1 MMRQKATL
9 KVMLVDD
16 EPFMLKLLGRQL
28 GNLGFSSPWAYTN
41 GHEALDALAGPLGA
55 PDLILLDLN
64 MPEIDGIEFV
74 RQLGERRFEGSL
86 ILVSGEDERL
96 LQAAST
102 LVRAHG
108 IGLIGHLNKPA
119 SHEALAALLDLWAL
133 PNVTRPRSANVQ
145 YDADTLAAA
154 IANGELVNYYQ
165 PKVAV
170 ADGRVV
176 GVETLVRWRHPVD
189 GLVFP
194 DQFIGVAEANGQI
207 DALTRVVL
215 MEALA
220 QTKVWNDAGLALRVA
235 VNLSMDNLRTLDFAD
250 FIANQAAIVG
260 VSPSNVVLEVTES
273 RLMGDLR
280 TPLEILTRLRLKR
293 FRLSIDD
300 FGTGHSSLSQLRDL
314 PFNELKIDRGFVHR
328 AWENDTLSAIFDAS
342 LHMAH
347 QIGMEVVAEGVE
359 DREDWNFLH
368 RSGCDLAQGYFI
380 ARPMPAAELPAW
392 IESWKQR
399 LRDPAAGLV

>member
-1 MMRQKATL
+1 MMRQKTTL

-28 GNLGFSSPWAYTN
+28 ENFGFSSPWAYTN

-96 LQAAST
+96 MQAAST
-102 LVRAHG
+102 LVSAHG
-108 IGLIGHLNKPA
+108 IGFIGHLKKPA
-119 SHEALAALLDLWAL
+119 SHEALAALLDLWK
-133 PNVTRPRSANVQ
+133 PPKVTRFHSANVQ

-260 VSPSNVVLEVTES
+260 VSPSHVVLEVTES

-280 TPLEILTRLRLKR
+280 TPLEILSRLRLKR

-328 AWENDTLSAIFDAS
+328 AWGNDTLSAIFDAS

-359 DREDWNFLH
+359 DRDDWGFLR

-399 LRDPAAGLV
+399 LRDPAAGLI

>member
-260 VSPSNVVLEVTES
+260 VSPSNVVLE
-273 RLMGDLR
+273 D
-280 TPLEILTRLRLKR
+280 P
-293 FRLSIDD
+293 D
-300 FGTGHSSLSQLRDL
+300 
-314 PFNELKIDRGFVHR
+314 P
-328 AWENDTLSAIFDAS
+328 
-342 LHMAH
+342 
-347 QIGMEVVAEGVE
+347 VAPEAVSTVN
-359 DREDWNFLH
+359 R
-368 RSGCDLAQGYFI
+368 
-380 ARPMPAAELPAW
+380 
-392 IESWKQR
+392 
-399 LRDPAAGLV
+399 